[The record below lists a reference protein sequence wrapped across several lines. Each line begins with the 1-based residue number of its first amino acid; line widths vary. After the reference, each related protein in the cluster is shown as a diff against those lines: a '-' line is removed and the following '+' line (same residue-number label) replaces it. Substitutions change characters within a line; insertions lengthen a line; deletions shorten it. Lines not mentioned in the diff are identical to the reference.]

1 MDLAIIIIYTT
12 ASALILLYSFSQLN
26 LLFKYLKARKQNTSP
41 EILDIQDPLKVPY
54 VTIQLPL
61 YNEMYVVERLLKNIA
76 KIDYPREKLEIQILD
91 DSTDESV
98 IKTEKL
104 VKELQKEGLDMV
116 HIRRS
121 EERRVGKECR

>member
-76 KIDYPREKLEIQILD
+76 KIDYPREKLEIQKIGRA
-91 DSTDESV
+91 SC
-98 IKTEKL
+98 
-104 VKELQKEGLDMV
+104 
-116 HIRRS
+116 R
-121 EERRVGKECR
+121 ERV